1 MALVFS
7 IISQVEKNFLKKLRM
22 VMKIKVL
29 FVIIVMDKN
38 DRFFT
43 FMRVFLTMKE
53 DVLCMILGV
62 NIVYEIEEYFKNFK
76 NICDNIPSFKKQFRT
91 KSKFIN

>member
-38 DRFFT
+38 DRFLT

-53 DVLCMILGV
+53 DVL
-62 NIVYEIEEYFKNFK
+62 K
-76 NICDNIPSFKKQFRT
+76 DPDPD
-91 KSKFIN
+91 